1 MSIEL
6 VVLAVCGLLVLFVL
20 ARISLTL
27 NEISSS
33 LRRLARRKTE
43 PGQTAASAILHDA
56 ETAQESKMGSE
67 AEVVAAIAA
76 ARAELE
82 KPRTSEE
89 IQK

>member
-1 MSIEL
+1 MSIEI
-6 VVLAVCGLLVLFVL
+6 VVLAACGILILLVL

-33 LRRLARRKTE
+33 LRRLARRKAE
-43 PGQTAASAILHDA
+43 QGKTAASAILHDA
-56 ETAQESKMGSE
+56 EDAQESKTGSE

-76 ARAELE
+76 ARAELK

-89 IQK
+89 IQR

>member
-1 MSIEL
+1 MSIEI
-6 VVLAVCGLLVLFVL
+6 VVLAVCGLLILLVL

-27 NEISSS
+27 NEMSAS

-43 PGQTAASAILHDA
+43 PGKTAASAILHDA
-56 ETAQESKMGSE
+56 EMAQESKMASE

-82 KPRTSEE
+82 KTRTSEE
-89 IQK
+89 RQR